1 MIKFHS
7 DEQAGGYINFGLKMT
22 PEKTKQFAKSITRS
36 EMFGSK
42 AARFSAEKTAWVMLL
57 HFGFDDNWIYNKFLP
72 ELDKILTEDDN

>member
-7 DEQAGGYINFGLKMT
+7 EEQAGGYINFGLQIT

-42 AARFSAEKTAWVMLL
+42 EARFSAEKTAYVMLL
-57 HFGFDDNWIYNKFLP
+57 HFGFDDNWIRYEFLP
-72 ELDKILTEDDN
+72 ELDKILTDDET

>member
-7 DEQAGGYINFGLKMT
+7 EEQAGGYVNFGLKMT
-22 PEKTKQFAKSITRS
+22 PEKTKEFAKSITRS

-57 HFGFDDNWIYNKFLP
+57 HFGFDDNWIYKEFLP
-72 ELDKILTEDDN
+72 ELDKIPNSRW